1 MFIAFFSF
9 CKVPIRQT
17 EGDLEKGYVSF
28 FLAFFILWVLLSA
41 TLSYSSFWYIK
52 VVSQISQLQHAC

>member
-9 CKVPIRQT
+9 YKVHIRQS

-28 FLAFFILWVLLSA
+28 FLAFLILWVLLSA
-41 TLSYSSFWYIK
+41 TLSYSSFWYIE
-52 VVSQISQLQHAC
+52 VVRQISQLQHAR